1 MIKRLA
7 IRLTLTAVALAAGWP
22 RATASAAVLDFEDIA
37 VADPEWEEE
46 VLGYGGFA
54 WGNTYVVDGP
64 GYGPG
69 TGYANA
75 PVSGSNVALNGWG
88 EVSTTEA
95 GNPFTF
101 NGAYFTSAYRD
112 DMTLTIEGYRDG
124 AAVGSLTTTISTGS
138 ASWIEANFQ
147 DVDFLRFSTLG
158 GTIAIDHGLFDEGL
172 QFAMDNFTFNEP
184 VAASEVPELDP
195 KGATPA
201 LMLLAGALAL
211 MFDRQRWSR
220 A

>member
-1 MIKRLA
+1 LA
-7 IRLTLTAVALAAGWP
+7 LTGVALASAWSSG
-22 RATASAAVLDFEDIA
+22 TASAAVLDFEDIA

-46 VLGYGGFA
+46 VLSYGGFT

-69 TGYANA
+69 TGYENA

-88 EVSTTEA
+88 EVSTTAA

-101 NGAYFTSAYRD
+101 NGAYFTSAFRD

-124 AAVGSLTTTISTGS
+124 SAVSSVTTTINTG
-138 ASWIEANFQ
+138 ASSWVAANFENI
-147 DVDFLRFSTLG
+147 DALRFSTLG
-158 GTIAIDHGLFDEGL
+158 GTVVLDHSLFEEGL

-184 VAASEVPELDP
+184 VAATEVPELDP

-201 LMLLAGALAL
+201 LLLLAGAIAL
-211 MFDRQRWSR
+211 MFDRR
-220 A
+220 ARGAVA